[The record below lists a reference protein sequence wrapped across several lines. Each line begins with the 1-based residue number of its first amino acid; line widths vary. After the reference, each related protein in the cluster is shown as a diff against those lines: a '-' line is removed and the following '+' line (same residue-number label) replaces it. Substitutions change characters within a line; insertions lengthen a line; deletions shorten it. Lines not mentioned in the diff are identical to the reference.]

1 MWADF
6 TSAHLFGYTAQ
17 ADDYLACAGKRGTM
31 STQKGNQK
39 HLTLSDRINI
49 EKGLNNS
56 DSFAAIARL
65 VHKDPTTISKEV
77 RKHSKV
83 KEYKGYANIPCEA
96 NKDKHSPCMIK
107 HICGDQDC
115 DKVCRMCR
123 KYRCS
128 DVCEVYQPQQCRNLK
143 KAPYVCNGCGKRV
156 NCMMEKKI
164 YSSKYAEDCYR
175 ETLSSSREGINQ
187 TPESIQK
194 MNDILTPLIQKGQS
208 ISHIY
213 ATHAEELG
221 CSKRTAYAYIDA
233 GVFDVRNIDLRRKVK
248 YKKRR
253 QSTRTSAKNRAYRI
267 GHNYEDFQKR
277 IEKNP
282 DMNIVEMDCV
292 EGDAE
297 GHKVLLTFTFRR
309 THLMLIFLLENQ
321 TQEEVLIVFA
331 WLEEKLGSELFKRL
345 FEVILTDG
353 GGEFADRIG
362 METSSDGKT
371 QRTTVY
377 YCDPYSFWQKG
388 CCEKNHEYI
397 RYVRK
402 KGSTFDDLDQEK
414 VTLLANH
421 INSTKRDSL
430 NGHSPFELSQLL
442 LDEQLLSATGCKLI
456 APDDVTLTPELLK

>member
-1 MWADF
+1 
-6 TSAHLFGYTAQ
+6 
-17 ADDYLACAGKRGTM
+17 M

-39 HLTLSDRINI
+39 HLNLSDRINI
-49 EKGLNNS
+49 EKGLNNN
-56 DSFAAIARL
+56 DSFATIAK
-65 VHKDPTTISKEV
+65 VVQKDPTTISKEV

-83 KEYKGYANIPCEA
+83 KEYKGYANTPCEA
-96 NKDKHSPCMIK
+96 NKDKHSPCMLK
-107 HICGDQDC
+107 HVCGDLEC
-115 DKVCRMCR
+115 DRICRQCP
-123 KYRCS
+123 KQRCS
-128 DVCEVYQPQQCRNLK
+128 DICEAYRPQQCPKLS

-164 YSSKYAEDCYR
+164 YSSKYADDCYR

-208 ISHIY
+208 IAHIY
-213 ATHAEELG
+213 ATHAEDLG
-221 CSKRTAYAYIDA
+221 CSKRTTYTYIDA

-248 YKKRR
+248 YKKRKKA
-253 QSTRTSAKNRAYRI
+253 TNTSAKNRAYRV

-277 IEKNP
+277 IEKDP
-282 DMNIVEMDCV
+282 DVSIVEMDCV
-292 EGDAE
+292 EGKAE

-309 THLMLIFLLENQ
+309 TNLMLIFLLDSQ
-321 TQEEVLIVFA
+321 TQEEVLRVFSF
-331 WLEEKLGSELFKRL
+331 LEAELGTDLFKHL

-353 GGEFADRIG
+353 GSEFSDRTG

-402 KGSTFDDLDQEK
+402 KGSTFDDLDQK
-414 VTLLANH
+414 KITLLANH
-421 INSTKRDSL
+421 INNTKRDSL

-442 LDEQLLSATGCKLI
+442 LDKHLLSAMKYKFI
-456 APDDVTLTPELLK
+456 APDDVTLTPELIK

>member
-1 MWADF
+1 
-6 TSAHLFGYTAQ
+6 
-17 ADDYLACAGKRGTM
+17 M

-39 HLTLSDRINI
+39 HLNLSDRINI
-49 EKGLNNS
+49 EKGLNNN
-56 DSFAAIARL
+56 DSFATIAK
-65 VHKDPTTISKEV
+65 VVQKDPTTISKEV
-77 RKHSKV
+77 RKHAKV
-83 KEYKGYANIPCEA
+83 KEYKGYANTPCEA
-96 NKDKHSPCMIK
+96 NKDKHSPCMLK
-107 HICGDQDC
+107 HVCGDLEC
-115 DKVCRMCR
+115 DRICRQCP
-123 KYRCS
+123 KQRCS
-128 DVCEVYQPQQCRNLK
+128 DICEAYRPQQCPKLS

-164 YSSKYAEDCYR
+164 YSSKYADDCYR

-208 ISHIY
+208 IAHIY
-213 ATHAEELG
+213 ATHAEDLG
-221 CSKRTAYAYIDA
+221 CSKRTTYTYIDA

-248 YKKRR
+248 YKKRKKA
-253 QSTRTSAKNRAYRI
+253 TNTSAKNRAYRV

-277 IEKNP
+277 IEKDP
-282 DMNIVEMDCV
+282 DVSIVEMDCV
-292 EGDAE
+292 EGKAE

-309 THLMLIFLLENQ
+309 TNLMLIFLLDSQ
-321 TQEEVLIVFA
+321 TQEEVLRVFSF
-331 WLEEKLGSELFKRL
+331 LEAELGTDLFKHL

-353 GGEFADRIG
+353 GSEFSDRTG

-402 KGSTFDDLDQEK
+402 KGSSFDDLDQDK

-421 INSTKRDSL
+421 INNTKRDSL
-430 NGHSPFELSQLL
+430 NRHSPFELSQLL
-442 LDEQLLSATGCKLI
+442 LDDQLLSAMGYEYI
-456 APDDVTLTPELLK
+456 APDDVVLTPDLIK

>member
-1 MWADF
+1 
-6 TSAHLFGYTAQ
+6 
-17 ADDYLACAGKRGTM
+17 M

-39 HLTLSDRINI
+39 HLNLSDRINI
-49 EKGLNNS
+49 EKGLNNN
-56 DSFAAIARL
+56 DSFATIAK
-65 VHKDPTTISKEV
+65 VVQKDPTTISKEV

-83 KEYKGYANIPCEA
+83 KEYKGYANTPCEA
-96 NKDKHSPCMIK
+96 NKDKHSPCMLK
-107 HICGDQDC
+107 HVCGNLECDRICRQC
-115 DKVCRMCR
+115 PKQ
-123 KYRCS
+123 RCS
-128 DVCEVYQPQQCRNLK
+128 DICEAYRPQQCPKLS

-164 YSSKYAEDCYR
+164 YSSKYADDCYR

-208 ISHIY
+208 IAHIY
-213 ATHAEELG
+213 ATHAEDLG
-221 CSKRTAYAYIDA
+221 CSKRTTYTYIDA

-248 YKKRR
+248 YKKRKKA
-253 QSTRTSAKNRAYRI
+253 TNTSAKNRAYRV

-277 IEKNP
+277 IEKDP
-282 DMNIVEMDCV
+282 DVSIVEMDCV
-292 EGDAE
+292 EGKAE

-309 THLMLIFLLENQ
+309 TNLMLIFLLDSQ
-321 TQEEVLIVFA
+321 TQEEVLRVFSF
-331 WLEEKLGSELFKRL
+331 LEAELGTDLFKHL

-353 GGEFADRIG
+353 GSEFSDRTG

-402 KGSTFDDLDQEK
+402 KGSSFDDLDQDK

-421 INSTKRDSL
+421 INNTKRDSL
-430 NGHSPFELSQLL
+430 NRHSPFELSQLL
-442 LDEQLLSATGCKLI
+442 LDDQLLSAMGYEYI
-456 APDDVTLTPELLK
+456 APDDVVLTPDLIK

>member
-1 MWADF
+1 
-6 TSAHLFGYTAQ
+6 
-17 ADDYLACAGKRGTM
+17 M

-39 HLTLSDRINI
+39 HLSLSDRINI
-49 EKGLNNS
+49 EKGLNNN
-56 DSFAAIARL
+56 DSFATIAK
-65 VHKDPTTISKEV
+65 VVQKDPTTISKEV

-83 KEYKGYANIPCEA
+83 KEYKGYANTPCEA
-96 NKDKHSPCMIK
+96 NKDKHSPCMLK
-107 HICGDQDC
+107 HVCGDLEC
-115 DKVCRMCR
+115 DRICRQCP
-123 KYRCS
+123 KQRCS
-128 DVCEVYQPQQCRNLK
+128 DICEAYRPQQCPKLS

-164 YSSKYAEDCYR
+164 YSSKYADDCYR

-208 ISHIY
+208 IAHIY
-213 ATHAEELG
+213 ATHAEDLG
-221 CSKRTAYAYIDA
+221 CSKRTTYTYIDA

-248 YKKRR
+248 YKKRKKA
-253 QSTRTSAKNRAYRI
+253 TNTSAKNRAYRV

-277 IEKNP
+277 IEKDP
-282 DMNIVEMDCV
+282 DVSIVEMDCV
-292 EGDAE
+292 EGKAE

-309 THLMLIFLLENQ
+309 TNLMLIFLLDSQ
-321 TQEEVLIVFA
+321 TQEEVLRVFSF
-331 WLEEKLGSELFKRL
+331 LEAELGTDLFKHL

-353 GGEFADRIG
+353 GSEFSDRTG

-402 KGSTFDDLDQEK
+402 KGSSFDDLDQDK

-421 INSTKRDSL
+421 INNTKRDSL
-430 NGHSPFELSQLL
+430 NRHSPFELSQLL
-442 LDEQLLSATGCKLI
+442 LDDQLLSAMGYEYI
-456 APDDVTLTPELLK
+456 APDDVVLTPDLIK

>member
-1 MWADF
+1 
-6 TSAHLFGYTAQ
+6 
-17 ADDYLACAGKRGTM
+17 M

-39 HLTLSDRINI
+39 HLNLSDRINI
-49 EKGLNNS
+49 EKGLNNN
-56 DSFAAIARL
+56 DSFATIAK
-65 VHKDPTTISKEV
+65 VVQKDPTTISKEV
-77 RKHSKV
+77 RKHSKI
-83 KEYKGYANIPCEA
+83 KEYKGYANTPCEA
-96 NKDKHSPCMIK
+96 NKDKHSPCMLK
-107 HICGDQDC
+107 HVCGDLEC
-115 DKVCRMCR
+115 DRICRQCP
-123 KYRCS
+123 KQRCS
-128 DVCEVYQPQQCRNLK
+128 DICEAYRPQQCPKLS

-164 YSSKYAEDCYR
+164 YSSKYADDCYR

-208 ISHIY
+208 IAHIY
-213 ATHAEELG
+213 ATHAEDLG
-221 CSKRTAYAYIDA
+221 CSKRTTYTYIDA

-248 YKKRR
+248 YKKRKKA
-253 QSTRTSAKNRAYRI
+253 TNTSAKNRAYRV

-277 IEKNP
+277 IEKDP
-282 DMNIVEMDCV
+282 DVSIVEMDCV
-292 EGDAE
+292 EGKAE

-309 THLMLIFLLENQ
+309 TNLMLIFLLDSQ
-321 TQEEVLIVFA
+321 TQEEVLRVFSF
-331 WLEEKLGSELFKRL
+331 LEAELGTDLFKHL

-353 GGEFADRIG
+353 GSEFSDRTG

-402 KGSTFDDLDQEK
+402 KESSFDDLDQDK

-421 INSTKRDSL
+421 INNTKRDSL
-430 NGHSPFELSQLL
+430 NRHSPFELSQLL
-442 LDEQLLSATGCKLI
+442 LDDQLLSAMGYEYI
-456 APDDVTLTPELLK
+456 APDDVVLTPDLIK

>member
-1 MWADF
+1 
-6 TSAHLFGYTAQ
+6 
-17 ADDYLACAGKRGTM
+17 M

-39 HLTLSDRINI
+39 HLNLSDRINI
-49 EKGLNNS
+49 EKGLNNN
-56 DSFAAIARL
+56 DSFATIAKVVL
-65 VHKDPTTISKEV
+65 KDPTTISKEV

-83 KEYKGYANIPCEA
+83 KEYKGYANTPCEA
-96 NKDKHSPCMIK
+96 NKDKHSPCMLK
-107 HICGDQDC
+107 HVCGDLEC
-115 DKVCRMCR
+115 DRICRQCP
-123 KYRCS
+123 KQRCS
-128 DVCEVYQPQQCRNLK
+128 DICEAYRPQQCPKLS

-164 YSSKYAEDCYR
+164 YSSKYADDCYR

-208 ISHIY
+208 IAHIY
-213 ATHAEELG
+213 ATHAEDLG
-221 CSKRTAYAYIDA
+221 CSKRTTYTYIDA

-248 YKKRR
+248 YKKRKKA
-253 QSTRTSAKNRAYRI
+253 TNTSAKNRAYRV

-277 IEKNP
+277 IEKDP
-282 DMNIVEMDCV
+282 DVSIVEMDCV
-292 EGDAE
+292 EGKAE

-309 THLMLIFLLENQ
+309 TNLMLIFLLDSQ
-321 TQEEVLIVFA
+321 TQEEVLRVFSF
-331 WLEEKLGSELFKRL
+331 LEAELGTDLFKHL

-353 GGEFADRIG
+353 GSEFSDRTG

-402 KGSTFDDLDQEK
+402 KGSSFDDLDQDK

-421 INSTKRDSL
+421 INNTKRDSL
-430 NGHSPFELSQLL
+430 NRHSPFELSQLL
-442 LDEQLLSATGCKLI
+442 LDDQLLSAMGYEYI
-456 APDDVTLTPELLK
+456 APDDVVLTPDLIK